1 MSVNS
6 NSFSVGKR
14 LIAALDV
21 PSGDKAFELAKVIG
35 SDVEM
40 VKIGLELFCA
50 EGPELVKTFKA
61 KNFRIMLDLK
71 LHDIPVTVGRATKR
85 VAGLGCD
92 FLTIHSGGGLPMMK
106 EAVDSAG
113 EQMKVLAV
121 TVLTSM
127 DAEDLKAVGADSQ
140 VADVVVKRALLAKE
154 AGCHG
159 VVASPKEAKI
169 IRKAVGPDMLIV
181 TPGVRPS
188 SGPQGDQKR
197 VTTPKEAL
205 ELGADMIVV
214 GRPIRDAADP
224 KIAAREIC
232 QQLQ

>member
-169 IRKAVGPDMLIV
+169 IRKAVGPDMLLSLIH
-181 TPGVRPS
+181 
-188 SGPQGDQKR
+188 
-197 VTTPKEAL
+197 
-205 ELGADMIVV
+205 I
-214 GRPIRDAADP
+214 
-224 KIAAREIC
+224 
-232 QQLQ
+232 